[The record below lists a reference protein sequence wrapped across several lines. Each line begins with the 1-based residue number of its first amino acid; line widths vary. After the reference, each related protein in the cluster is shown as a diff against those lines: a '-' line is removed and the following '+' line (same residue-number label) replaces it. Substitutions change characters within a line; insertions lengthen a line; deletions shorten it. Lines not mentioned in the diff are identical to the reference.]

1 MRNFLRP
8 IPISSALLVL
18 LMGLGVNNGT
28 LKAQPIPFDWR
39 SPTVP
44 NASYGDDA
52 RDIVVDTVNNYIYAV
67 GVVYGGAPYGLQAF
81 NGSTARKDG
90 FLIKLNLDGS
100 LVWAKTLGGTGS
112 DELNA
117 VAIGPDGNIYVTGS
131 FQNSISL
138 SNALNSAVSISS
150 AGGSDIMVASYR
162 SSDGALNWMKAAA
175 GSTGDDKG
183 TGIVALPS
191 GVFITGDYQRRIY
204 FNGNS
209 DPTSE
214 THNSKNAFIAKY
226 SLTGTFVASCSGGT
240 EGNDYAGKLA
250 TDGTSIYTIG
260 TFKEDEDFRWRNPN
274 GTTAT
279 YWEDLSSENNMFV
292 LSVDL
297 SCVLN
302 WARYIINPGSSNI
315 TVGAI
320 AADQSSCGNIY
331 LAGATHN
338 NTKFPSFGTTS
349 LAGAH
354 DFLFLAAL
362 AKTNG
367 NTEWLRTA
375 RGPVNHANTGLDI
388 DVGPKGEVYMCGTY
402 TNQITWDDGTTA
414 SGSSGKEMFAARFT
428 SYGETEWFL
437 PITAANDDVL
447 QAIAV
452 GKNGAVF
459 GGGYSNTLDLIV
471 ARATEVGPPLW
482 PANPS
487 SFNLPA
493 TRCRTAGS
501 INLNSLIIPFH
512 GGNAVSVVSNTGLS
526 NLSSALG
533 IPDGN
538 GIQFNTNGST
548 LVVDL
553 GEELDAGGTVQ
564 LVWRKATG
572 ASGTAKPRMEVSLNG
587 TTWTAVLI
595 PPTTA
600 SETFTGGNFE
610 LPIAA
615 RYVRVQKDNSL
626 SSTSFILDG
635 LQFKSGAFTGG
646 TWSGPGVS
654 SSTFN
659 PAGLTGPHSITY
671 TVSCYTT
678 TKVIQIDPPSVGG
691 TLSGGGSA
699 CSGAEMELALAGNT
713 GTTIIWNVSTN
724 GGTTWVDDTTGLNTY
739 AVTAMLQATRVRVRS
754 ISGSCAAATSN
765 TVQVVAADIVAP
777 VISGCPGNVTA
788 YMLATSS
795 TAAVAYTIPTATD
808 NCPGP
813 LTIIPQNPAHASG
826 SQFPRGNTAVIIRAS
841 DDFGNVSTCAFTIQV
856 IDTVK
861 PNITCPVPVA
871 VNTNTGCTAINVVL
885 GTPVASD
892 NSGTVTV
899 TNNAPSIFPAGIT
912 NVIWIATD
920 ASGNTRS
927 CTQQVTVTDN
937 APPSITCPGNRNV
950 IANAGCAATGVNL
963 GTPVTADNCAIS
975 MVFNNA
981 TPSFPFGNTSV
992 TWTVMDNAGNTNTCT
1007 QQVTVTDN
1015 TPPTITCPAAVQV
1028 NTTAGCTAVNV
1039 VLGIPVASDNCDVVS
1054 LTSNAPSIFPIGTT
1068 TVIWTALDASG
1079 NTATCTQ
1086 TVTVTDN
1093 TPPTLSCPANVQAT
1107 TNTGCTATGVA
1118 LGTPTATDNC
1128 TGVTVTNNAPSAFPK
1143 GITTV
1148 TWTATDA
1155 SGNSATCT
1163 QTVTVIDNILPT
1175 IICPPNVQAQTNA
1188 GCTATAVVLGTPTAS
1203 DNCTGV
1209 TITSNAPA
1217 IFPIGNTTV
1226 TWTATDANGN
1236 AATCTQIVTVTDN
1249 ILPTITCP
1257 PNVQAQMNTGCTAT
1271 GVNLGTATYSD
1282 NCSGVTVSNNAP
1294 AAFPKGTTSVM
1305 WTATDA
1311 SGNTATCTQVVTVTD
1326 NILPAISCPPNVQ
1339 AHTNTNC
1346 NATGVNLGTATA
1358 SDNCTGV
1365 LVTNNAP
1372 SAFPKGITT
1381 VTWTATDASGNT
1393 ATCTQIV
1400 TVTDDILPTITCPPN
1415 VQAQSNSG
1423 CAATGVNLGTA
1434 NASDNCNGVALTNNA
1449 PAAFPIGTT
1458 TVTWTATD
1466 ASGNIA
1472 TCNQTV
1478 TVADAIAPVISGPA
1492 NVQVDANIGCTTTGV
1507 DLGTPAYSDNCTGTT
1522 LSNNAPSVFP
1532 LGTTTVTWTAT
1543 DASGNSSTST
1553 HTVTVKDHTDPVAL
1567 CREVTVN
1574 VDGTGWA
1581 HVTAAMVNDGS
1592 SDNCMLSSMSV
1603 SPQDFNSLG
1612 DYEVTLTVTDAAGNS
1627 AICSTIVHVVDN
1639 SPPIAI
1645 CTDVTV
1651 YLDLSGEVSI
1661 TALELDGGSTDNGS
1675 IVGFIASQTHFT
1687 CADLGMV
1694 ADTLF
1699 VTDNGGN
1706 TSFCIAQVTVIDT
1719 VTPVALGQNILVYLG
1734 TSGEATIT
1742 ASELNNG
1749 SSDACGN
1756 LSFSASDTAFNCAD
1770 IGVVEVLLT
1779 VTDASGNIASVITQ
1793 LTVQDTIA
1801 PMAQCQSA
1809 TLYMNATG
1817 IASVSPVDVDGGS
1830 TDNCTITSRVVLP
1843 SVVQG
1848 AGDHNIQLIVTDGS
1862 GNSDTCMVVVIVLDT
1877 VAPVALCRDTL
1888 VQLGTSGTVN
1898 LNAIDLN
1905 GGSTDNDGITQWAAN
1920 QLVFGCADIG
1930 VNTDT
1935 LFVTDGSG
1943 NTSFCLSTITVIDP
1957 YPAIAGVDSTA
1968 DFCVVGTSA
1977 SLFPYLG
1984 STAQTGG
1991 SWWFQGQPN
2000 SGLFDPTQN
2009 APGAYLYTV
2018 TNASGCQLDS
2028 SMVTTVLLAMGNP
2041 GQDTSITFCSSD
2053 TAFAL
2058 TDLLP
2063 GADANGTWSNT
2074 TGWFD
2079 PATDVA
2085 GGIIYTVDG
2094 PSVCPSATATIS
2106 VQVNAAPNAG
2116 PGGSLALCAD
2126 ASPASLFAALQGGP
2140 DAGGQWTDP
2149 LGESITGLIEPSTM
2163 GAGSYTYTVTGLTPC
2178 GQASSTVVVSLTPQP
2193 SAAWSAPDPIC
2204 ASGTPLDLDAFVT
2217 GVPDGTWSGPGVN
2230 GGSSQFYPGNVTLQG
2245 ASTPIE
2251 LTYTAMANGC
2261 QASAVGTII
2270 VLASPVADAGDEASV
2285 CGLETNMNASADYG
2299 SGHWSANSDV
2309 DFGSADASNTAVQ
2322 VTAPGTFEMHWT
2334 VTNGQCT
2341 SIDNVLVTFHIPEQL
2356 GEVNAGSDE
2365 SWNIKR
2371 SFQLQGF
2378 ADGATETRWTLL
2390 DGSGYIQNAEELS
2403 TEVRDLEIGSN
2414 TFMLSARV
2422 GACPFIMDTVV
2433 LVIRDLFIPSGYSPN
2448 GDGVNDNFEIIGIDV
2463 YRDNELT
2470 VLNRWGQVV
2479 YQTVGYANE
2488 WNGQGNTGSPLL
2500 DDTYF
2505 YMLKFNGDATYNG
2518 QVIIKR

>member
-1 MRNFLRP
+1 MN
-8 IPISSALLVL
+8 SSP
-18 LMGLGVNNGT
+18 
-28 LKAQPIPFDWR
+28 LKAQPVPFDWR

-44 NASYGDDA
+44 NAYYGDDA
-52 RDIVVDTVNNYIYAV
+52 RDIAVDTVNDYIYVV

-81 NGSTARKDG
+81 NGGTARKDG

-138 SNALNSAVSISS
+138 SNALNSVVSISS

-162 SSDGALNWMKAAA
+162 PSDGALNWLKAAA
-175 GSTGDDKG
+175 GSTGDDRG

-191 GVFITGDYQRRIY
+191 GVFVTGDYRRRIT
-204 FNGNS
+204 FNGSS
-209 DPTSE
+209 DPTAQI
-214 THNSKNAFIAKY
+214 HNSQNVFIAKY
-226 SLTGTFVASCSGGT
+226 TLAGSFVASSSGGT
-240 EGNDYAGKLA
+240 DGNDYAGKLA
-250 TDGTSIYTIG
+250 TDGTSIYTVG
-260 TFKEDEDFRWRNPN
+260 AFKDDEDFYWRSAN
-274 GTTAT
+274 GSTVEL
-279 YWEDLSSENNMFV
+279 WDDLGSDNHMFV
-292 LSVDL
+292 LSVDQ

-302 WARYIINPGSSNI
+302 WARCIINPGSQNI

-320 AADQSSCGNIY
+320 AADPGACGNIY

-338 NTKFPSFGTTS
+338 KSKFPSFGTTN
-349 LAGAH
+349 LPGNPH

-367 NTEWLRTA
+367 NTVWLRTA
-375 RGPVNHANTGLDI
+375 TGSVIHANAGLDI
-388 DVGPKGEVYMCGTY
+388 DVGTKGEVYLSGTY
-402 TNQITWDDGTTA
+402 TNQITWDDGTSA
-414 SGSSGKEMFAARFT
+414 SGTSGKEMFAARFT
-428 SYGETEWFL
+428 SYGESEWFL
-437 PITAANDDVL
+437 PIRDVNDDVL

-452 GKNGAVF
+452 GRNGAVF
-459 GGGYSNTLDLIV
+459 AGGYSNSLDLLLT
-471 ARATEVGPPLW
+471 RATEVGPPLW
-482 PANPS
+482 PTNPS
-487 SFNLPA
+487 NFNLPA

-501 INLNSLIIPFH
+501 LDLNSLVVPLH
-512 GGNAVSVVSNTGLS
+512 GGNAVSVVSNIGLS

-533 IPDGN
+533 VPDGN
-538 GIQFNTNGST
+538 GIQFSTNGST

-572 ASGTAKPRMEVSLNG
+572 ASGTAIPKLDVSANG
-587 TTWTAVLI
+587 TTWAAVPT

-600 SETFTGGNFE
+600 YETFTGGNFE

-615 RYVRVQKDNSL
+615 RYVRVQKNNSL
-626 SSTSFILDG
+626 SSTSFILDAF
-635 LQFKSGAFTGG
+635 QFKIGAFTGG

-654 SSTFN
+654 GSTFN
-659 PAGLTGPHSITY
+659 PTGLTGPQSITY
-671 TVSCYTT
+671 TASCYTT
-678 TKVIQIDPPSVGG
+678 TKVIQIDPPSMGG
-691 TLSGGGSA
+691 TLSGGGSD
-699 CSGAEMELALAGNT
+699 CMGAEMELTLAGNT
-713 GTTIIWNVSTN
+713 GSMIIWNVSTD
-724 GGTTWVDDTTGLNTY
+724 GGTTWVDDTTGLNIYT
-739 AVTAMLQATRVRVRS
+739 VTATLPAIRVRARS

-765 TVQVVAADIVAP
+765 TAQVVAADNTAP
-777 VISGCPGNVTA
+777 VISGCPGNITA
-788 YMLATSS
+788 YTPANSS
-795 TAAVAYTIPTATD
+795 TATVDYTMPTAAD
-808 NCPGP
+808 NCPGV

-826 SQFPRGNTAVIIRAS
+826 SQFLQGNTSVTIRAS
-841 DDFGNVSTCAFTIQV
+841 DGFGNVATCAFTIQV

-861 PNITCPVPVA
+861 PNITCPAPVA

-899 TNNAPSIFPAGIT
+899 TNNAPSIFPSGVT
-912 NVIWIATD
+912 NVVWTATD

-937 APPSITCPGNRNV
+937 TPPSITCPANRNLT
-950 IANAGCAATGVNL
+950 ANAGCAATGVNL

-975 MVFNNA
+975 SVFNNA
-981 TPSFPFGNTSV
+981 TSSFPFGTTTV

-1015 TPPTITCPAAVQV
+1015 TPPTINCPGDVQV

-1039 VLGIPVASDNCDVVS
+1039 VLGIPAASDNCDVVS
-1054 LTSNAPSIFPIGTT
+1054 LTSNAPSIFPLGTT

-1079 NTATCTQ
+1079 NMATCTQ

-1118 LGTPTATDNC
+1118 LGTATATDNC
-1128 TGVTVTNNAPSAFPK
+1128 AGVT
-1143 GITTV
+1143 
-1148 TWTATDA
+1148 
-1155 SGNSATCT
+1155 
-1163 QTVTVIDNILPT
+1163 
-1175 IICPPNVQAQTNA
+1175 
-1188 GCTATAVVLGTPTAS
+1188 
-1203 DNCTGV
+1203 
-1209 TITSNAPA
+1209 
-1217 IFPIGNTTV
+1217 
-1226 TWTATDANGN
+1226 
-1236 AATCTQIVTVTDN
+1236 
-1249 ILPTITCP
+1249 
-1257 PNVQAQMNTGCTAT
+1257 
-1271 GVNLGTATYSD
+1271 
-1282 NCSGVTVSNNAP
+1282 
-1294 AAFPKGTTSVM
+1294 
-1305 WTATDA
+1305 
-1311 SGNTATCTQVVTVTD
+1311 
-1326 NILPAISCPPNVQ
+1326 
-1339 AHTNTNC
+1339 
-1346 NATGVNLGTATA
+1346 
-1358 SDNCTGV
+1358 
-1365 LVTNNAP
+1365 VTNNAP

-1393 ATCTQIV
+1393 ATCTQTV
-1400 TVTDDILPTITCPPN
+1400 TVTDNILPTITCPPN
-1415 VQAQSNSG
+1415 VQAQTNSG
-1423 CAATGVNLGTA
+1423 CTATGVNLGTA

-1458 TVTWTATD
+1458 TVIWTATD
-1466 ASGNIA
+1466 ASGNTA

-1478 TVADAIAPVISGPA
+1478 TVTDVIAPLISGPA
-1492 NVQVDANIGCTTTGV
+1492 NVQVDANTGCTATGV
-1507 DLGTPAYSDNCTGTT
+1507 DLGTPTFSDNCTGTT

-1543 DASGNSSTST
+1543 DASGNVSTST

-1567 CREVTVN
+1567 CREATVN
-1574 VDGTGWA
+1574 VDGNGWA
-1581 HVTAAMVNDGS
+1581 HVTAAMVNNGT
-1592 SDNCMLSSMSV
+1592 SDNCTVASMSV
-1603 SPQDFNSLG
+1603 VPQDFNTLG
-1612 DYEVTLTVTDAAGNS
+1612 DHVVTLTVTDAAGNS
-1627 AICSTIVHVVDN
+1627 SSCTTLVHVVDN
-1639 SPPIAI
+1639 APPTAI
-1645 CTDVTV
+1645 CADITV
-1651 YLDLSGEVSI
+1651 YLDVSGEASI
-1661 TALELDGGSTDNGS
+1661 TAMDLDGGSTDNDS

-1687 CADLGMV
+1687 CADLGSV

-1719 VTPVALGQNILVYLG
+1719 VAPVVLCQSIDVYLDA
-1734 TSGEATIT
+1734 SGQ
-1742 ASELNNG
+1742 ASIAASALNNG
-1749 SSDACGN
+1749 STDACGP
-1756 LSFSASDTAFNCAD
+1756 LSFSASPSNFSCAD
-1770 IGVVEVLLT
+1770 LGSMEVTLT
-1779 VTDASGNIASVITQ
+1779 ATDASGNSATCITQ
-1793 LTVQDTIA
+1793 VTVHDTIA
-1801 PMAQCQSA
+1801 PVAQCQAA
-1809 TLYMNATG
+1809 TVYLDASG
-1817 IASVSPVDVDGGS
+1817 IASISPVDVDGGS
-1830 TDNCTITSRVVLP
+1830 TDNCIITNRVVLP
-1843 SVVQG
+1843 SVVQV
-1848 AGDHNIQLIVTDGS
+1848 AGDHSIQLIVTDGS
-1862 GNSDTCMVVVIVLDT
+1862 GNSDTCTTVITVLDT
-1877 VAPVALCRDTL
+1877 ISPVALCQDAL
-1888 VQLGTSGTVN
+1888 LQLGTSGTVT
-1898 LNAIDLN
+1898 LNAIDLDS
-1905 GGSTDNDGITQWAAN
+1905 GSTDNDGITLWSAS

-1943 NTSFCLSTITVIDP
+1943 NTSFCLSTVTVVDP
-1957 YPAIAGVDSTA
+1957 YPAIAGVNSTA

-1984 STAQTGG
+1984 PTAQSGG

-2000 SGLFDPTQN
+2000 SGLFDPTQDD
-2009 APGAYLYTV
+2009 PGAYLYTV
-2018 TNASGCQLDS
+2018 TNASGCQVDS
-2028 SMVTTVLLAMGNP
+2028 SVVTTVLLAMGNP
-2041 GQDTSITFCSSD
+2041 GQDTSITVCSSD
-2053 TAFAL
+2053 TAFSL

-2063 GADANGTWSNT
+2063 GADASGTWSNT

-2079 PATDVA
+2079 PSTDVA
-2085 GGIIYTVDG
+2085 GEILYTVDG

-2106 VQVNAAPNAG
+2106 VQVNAAPDAG
-2116 PGGSLALCAD
+2116 TGGSLALCAD

-2140 DAGGQWTDP
+2140 DAGGQWIDP
-2149 LGESITGLIEPSTM
+2149 LGQSITGLIEPSTM
-2163 GAGSYTYTVTGLTPC
+2163 GAGSYTYTVIGLAPC

-2204 ASGTPLDLDAFVT
+2204 ASGAPLDLDAFVS

-2230 GGSSQFYPGNVTLQG
+2230 TGSSQFNPGNVTLQG
-2245 ASTPIE
+2245 ASTEIE
-2251 LTYTAMANGC
+2251 LTYTVMANGC
-2261 QASAVGTII
+2261 QASAVGTIV
-2270 VLASPVADAGDEASV
+2270 VLASPVADAGDDASV

-2299 SGHWSANSDV
+2299 SGHWSTNSDV
-2309 DFGSADASNTAVQ
+2309 DIASADASNTAVQ
-2322 VTAPGTFEMHWT
+2322 VTAPGTFEMQWT

-2341 SIDNVLVTFHIPEQL
+2341 STDNVLVTFHIPEQL
-2356 GEVNAGSDE
+2356 GEVDAGADE

-2371 SFQLQGF
+2371 SFQLQGS
-2378 ADGATETRWTLL
+2378 ADGATETRWSLL
-2390 DGSGYIQNAEELS
+2390 DGSGYIHNAEELS
-2403 TEVRDLEIGSN
+2403 TEVSDLAIGSN

-2422 GACPFIMDTVV
+2422 GACPFKMDTVV

-2470 VLNRWGQVV
+2470 VFNRWGQVV

-2505 YMLKFNGDATYNG
+2505 YVLKFNGDATYNG